1 MFRILL
7 LLFLLLHTTLFSQNE
22 KDSLERVLA
31 KTAQDTNRV
40 QLLIRISRFYDAN
53 DQKKATIL
61 LNEAL
66 SLSKKLK
73 FEAGEA
79 NALVKLAVVSME
91 VNAYDYSDSCL
102 QEALKIA
109 TRMKDT
115 LFLGIIHNN
124 FGMVHFEKFDYPRSL
139 EHYFTAVKYL
149 EGIHN
154 ESKLTSALNNI
165 ANIYFTQKLYDK
177 ALEYHLRSLEISK
190 RLGAKSS
197 IASSL
202 NNLGLVYREK
212 KDYKKA
218 IEAYEEALKIAIEVN
233 HKVGQSLLWNNLGK
247 CRRIIGQ
254 YDEALK
260 CFNEALKLKIEIGD
274 ANGAAHSYNN
284 IGDVYYD
291 LKQYNRSIEYNMLSI
306 AESKKNNNAG
316 TLVNA
321 YQSLSMAYRELK
333 DYKNAYMYHEMFFTI
348 KDSLLNIEKM
358 EQMAEMSTRFETEK
372 KDKELIK
379 KDAEIQFSEVESKRR
394 ATQRNAFL
402 VGFVLIALL
411 ALVILKNLRDKQ
423 KANAKLTDA
432 YGVIELK
439 NRIVEEKNKNITDS
453 INYAKRI
460 QSALLASGSLLQRN
474 LPEYFVLYLPKDIV
488 SGDFYWAHQS
498 DDSFLICTGDCTGHG
513 VPGAFMSLLSIS
525 SLNEIVI
532 EKKINAPNLV
542 LDQLRD
548 KIIKV
553 MNPEGSLQKSYEGMD
568 GTLCRY
574 NFKSNELSFSGANN
588 GVWIVSDGELRE
600 YKGDKQPIG
609 FHVDAKPFALQQV
622 KLKKSDIV
630 YTYTDGYADQ
640 FGGEKGKKFKYK
652 QLQSLLLSVSSQPMQ
667 DQKKLLEKALLDWKG
682 GFEQV
687 DDILLIG
694 VKI

>member
-1 MFRILL
+1 MQRILL
-7 LLFLLLHTTLFSQNE
+7 LLLLLLNTSLFSQNE

-31 KTAQDTNRV
+31 KTGQDTSRV

-53 DQKKATIL
+53 DHEKATVL

-66 SLSKKLK
+66 SLSKKLN
-73 FEAGEA
+73 FEDGEA
-79 NALVKLAVVSME
+79 NALVKLGVISME
-91 VNAYDYSDSCL
+91 VNAYEHSDSCL
-102 QEALKIA
+102 QEAMKIA
-109 TRMKDT
+109 TRQKDT

-124 FGMVHFEKFDYPRSL
+124 LGMVHYEKFDYGVAL
-139 EHYFTAVKYL
+139 EHYFTAVKFL

-177 ALEYHLRSLEISK
+177 ALEYHLKSLEISK
-190 RLGAKSS
+190 RLGAKSN

-212 KDYKKA
+212 GDYKKA

-247 CRRIIGQ
+247 CKRIIGQ

-306 AESKKNNNAG
+306 AESQKNKNAG
-316 TLVNA
+316 TLINA

-333 DYKNAYMYHEMFFTI
+333 DYKNAYMYYEKFYTI
-348 KDSLLNIEKM
+348 KDSLFNIEKM
-358 EQMAEMSTRFETEK
+358 EQMAEMSTRFETER

-379 KDAEIQFSEVESKRR
+379 KDAEIQFREVESKQR

-402 VGFVLIALL
+402 IGFVLIGLL
-411 ALVILKNLRDKQ
+411 ALVILKSLRDKQ
-423 KANAKLTDA
+423 KANAKLSEA
-432 YGVIELK
+432 YDVIELK
-439 NRIVEEKNKNITDS
+439 NKIVEEKNKNITDS
-453 INYAKRI
+453 INYARRI
-460 QSALLASGSLLQRN
+460 QSALLASSALLKRN
-474 LPEYFVLYLPKDIV
+474 LPEYFVLYMPKDIV

-498 DDSFLICTGDCTGHG
+498 EDSFLVCTGDCTGHG

-532 EKKINAPNLV
+532 EKKTTEPNLV
-542 LDQLRD
+542 LDALRE
-548 KIIKV
+548 KIIRV
-553 MNPEGSLQKSYEGMD
+553 MNPEGTLQKSYEGMD
-568 GTLCRY
+568 GSLCRY
-574 NFKSNELSFSGANN
+574 NFATSELSFSTANN
-588 GVWIVSDGELRE
+588 GVWIVSDGKLNE

-609 FHVDAKPFALQQV
+609 FHSDPRPFELKTV
-622 KLKKSDIV
+622 KLKKKDVI
-630 YTYTDGYADQ
+630 YTYTDGFADQ

-652 QLQSLLLSVSSQPMQ
+652 QLQTLLLSIADQPME
-667 DQKKLLEKALLDWKG
+667 DQKKVLEKSLKDWKG
-682 GFEQV
+682 DFEQV
-687 DDILLIG
+687 DDVLLIG
-694 VKI
+694 VRV